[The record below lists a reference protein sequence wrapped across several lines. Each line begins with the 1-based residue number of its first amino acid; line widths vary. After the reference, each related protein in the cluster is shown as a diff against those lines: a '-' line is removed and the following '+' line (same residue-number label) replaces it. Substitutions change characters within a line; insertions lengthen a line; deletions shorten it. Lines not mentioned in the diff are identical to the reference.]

1 MNPERY
7 LLFIGAGQSTDLLAG
22 AEARLAPTDFQRHD
36 IGAEIT
42 LFASPSLPVLRHDRC
57 VVLGQIQGTSPTLL
71 SNCCWPEQLIELAWG
86 NYIAIGMAADG
97 APVWILR
104 APLGHLPAYRTNAN
118 GTEII
123 GSHADLVL
131 GAVGRAPALNWD
143 FVKHHLAFAHL
154 QTRQTGLLGIDELL
168 GGECCDLNVD
178 GHRQR
183 RTVWTPWRWTEP
195 DRELTDP
202 VKARQALRASVERAV
217 AGLIPRDMPCLLE
230 LSGGV
235 DSSILAAA
243 LAAHGADARAVT
255 LVTDEREGDERV
267 YARAATTATGLPL
280 DELAV
285 TGAVDLAMPAA
296 VRSARPGLPMTLSLA
311 DELLAQKART
321 EIIGAFVSG
330 AGGDCVFCSPGSA
343 APAADVLRRFGIGK
357 AAWTAIDALAR
368 IHHASTWE
376 VAKMAWR
383 QARNRMPPPAWPRT
397 SGFLVKDALPGTPP
411 DHPWLEEPADVLPG
425 KRSHVRA
432 ILAALAHVE
441 GYGRQEVAPSRFPL
455 LSQPVVETALRIP
468 TWLWIENGRDRAVAR
483 MAWSGFLPASVLD
496 RRTKGGLDS
505 YAIAML
511 TRNRNALRPFL
522 LDGHIAR
529 SGLLDRSRLEAALAR
544 TARRGDAETY
554 LLFPL
559 IDTEAWA
566 RAWLGAP

>member
-1 MNPERY
+1 M
-7 LLFIGAGQSTDLLAG
+7 
-22 AEARLAPTDFQRHD
+22 
-36 IGAEIT
+36 
-42 LFASPSLPVLRHDRC
+42 
-57 VVLGQIQGTSPTLL
+57 
-71 SNCCWPEQLIELAWG
+71 
-86 NYIAIGMAADG
+86 
-97 APVWILR
+97 
-104 APLGHLPAYRTNAN
+104 
-118 GTEII
+118 
-123 GSHADLVL
+123 L
-131 GAVGRAPALNWD
+131 GAMGTAPALNWD
-143 FVKHHLAFAHL
+143 FVKQHLAFAHL
-154 QTRQTGLLGIDELL
+154 QTRQTGLIGIDELL
-168 GGECCDLNVD
+168 GGECWERKADATW
-178 GHRQR
+178 QR
-183 RTVWTPWRWTEP
+183 RTVWTPWVWTAP
-195 DRELTDP
+195 DREITDP
-202 VKARQALRASVERAV
+202 AKARQALRGSVEGAV
-217 AGLIPRDMPCLLE
+217 AGLMPRDMPCLLE

-243 LAAHGADARAVT
+243 LAAHGADARAIT
-255 LVTDEREGDERV
+255 LVTDEREGDERI
-267 YARAATTATGLPL
+267 YARAAAAATGLPL

-285 TGAVDLAMPAA
+285 PGTVDLAMPAA
-296 VRSARPGLPMTLSLA
+296 VPSARPGLPMTLSLA
-311 DELLAQKART
+311 DDLLAQKART

-368 IHHASTWE
+368 IHHASAWE

-383 QARNRMPPPAWPRT
+383 QACNTTPPPAWPLT
-397 SGFLVKDALPGTPP
+397 SGFLVNDALPETPP

-511 TRNRNALRPFL
+511 DRNRNALRPYL
-522 LDGHIAR
+522 LEGHLAR
-529 SGLLDRSRLEAALAR
+529 SGLLDRTRLEAALAR

>member
-7 LLFIGAGQSTDLLAG
+7 LLLIGAGQSPDLLPR
-22 AEARLAPTDFQRHD
+22 AEAHLAPTDLQRHD

-42 LFASPSLPVLRHDRC
+42 LFASSGLPVLKHGKG
-57 VVLGQIQGTSPTLL
+57 VVIGQLLGASPALL
-71 SNCCWPEQLIELAWG
+71 SDCCGPEQLIDHAWG
-86 NYIAIGMAADG
+86 NYIAIGLGADG
-97 APVWILR
+97 APDWILR
-104 APLGHLPAYRTNAN
+104 APMGHLPAYRSSAN

-123 GSHADLVL
+123 GSHADLLL
-131 GAVGRAPALNWD
+131 GAMGTAPALNWE
-143 FVKHHLAFAHL
+143 FVKDHLAFGHL
-154 QTRQTGLLGIDELL
+154 QTRLTGLLGIDELL
-168 GGECCDLNVD
+168 GGECWQRKVD
-178 GHRQR
+178 GPWQR
-183 RTVWTPWRWTEP
+183 RTVWTPWVWTAR
-195 DRELTDP
+195 DREITDP
-202 VKARQALRASVERAV
+202 AKARQALRGSVERAV
-217 AGLIPRDMPCLLE
+217 AGLIPPDMPCVLE

-243 LAAHGADARAVT
+243 LAAHGADARAIT
-255 LVTDEREGDERV
+255 LVTDEREGDERL
-267 YARAATTATGLPL
+267 YARAAAAATGLPL

-285 TGAVDLAMPAA
+285 SGAVDLAMPTA

-311 DELLAQKART
+311 DDLLAQKART

-368 IHHASTWE
+368 IHHASAWE

-383 QARNRMPPPAWPRT
+383 QARNRTLVPVWPRT
-397 SGFLVKDALPGTPP
+397 SGFLVKDALPETPP
-411 DHPWLEEPADVLPG
+411 DHPWLDEPADVLPG

-432 ILAALAHVE
+432 ILASLAHVE
-441 GYGRQEVAPSRFPL
+441 GYGRQDVAPSRFPL

-483 MAWSGFLPASVLD
+483 MAWSGFLPASVLN

-511 TRNRNALRPFL
+511 DRNRTALRPFL
-522 LDGHIAR
+522 LEGHLAR
-529 SGLLDRSRLEAALAR
+529 SGLLDRPRLEAALAR
-544 TARRGDAETY
+544 SARRGDPETY

>member
-7 LLFIGAGQSTDLLAG
+7 LLLVGAGQSPDLLTR
-22 AEARLAPTDFQRHD
+22 AEAHLAPTDLQRHD
-36 IGAEIT
+36 IGTEIT
-42 LFASPSLPVLRHDRC
+42 LFLPSSLPVLKHDRS
-57 VVLGQIQGTSPTLL
+57 VVLGQIQGTSPALL
-71 SNCCWPEQLIELAWG
+71 SDCCRPEQLIEHAWG
-86 NYIAIGMAADG
+86 NYIAIGLGVDG
-97 APVWILR
+97 APDWILR

-131 GAVGRAPALNWD
+131 GAIGRVPALNWD

-154 QTRQTGLLGIDELL
+154 KTRQTGLLGIDELL
-168 GGECCDLNVD
+168 GGECWDLKVD
-178 GHRQR
+178 GPRQR
-183 RTVWTPWRWTEP
+183 RAIWTPWRWIAP

-202 VKARQALRASVERAV
+202 VKARQALRGCVERAV
-217 AGLIPRDMPCLLE
+217 TGLIPRDMPCLLE

-243 LAAHGADARAVT
+243 LADHGADARAVT
-255 LVTDEREGDERV
+255 LVTDEREGDERF
-267 YARAATTATGLPL
+267 YARAAATATGLPL

-285 TGAVDLAMPAA
+285 AGTDDLAMPAA

-311 DELLAQKART
+311 DELLARKART

-343 APAADVLRRFGIGK
+343 APAADVLRRFGMGK

-368 IHHASTWE
+368 IHHASAWE

-383 QARNRMPPPAWPRT
+383 QARNATPPPAWPRT
-397 SGFLVKDALPGTPP
+397 PGFLVNDALPETPP

-483 MAWSGFLPASVLD
+483 SAWSGILPANVLD

-511 TRNRNALRPFL
+511 DRNRNALRPFL
-522 LDGHIAR
+522 LEGHIAR
-529 SGLLDRSRLEAALAR
+529 SGLLDRPRLEAALAR
-544 TARRGDAETY
+544 TARRGDAEVY

-559 IDTEAWA
+559 IDAEAWA

>member
-1 MNPERY
+1 
-7 LLFIGAGQSTDLLAG
+7 
-22 AEARLAPTDFQRHD
+22 
-36 IGAEIT
+36 
-42 LFASPSLPVLRHDRC
+42 
-57 VVLGQIQGTSPTLL
+57 
-71 SNCCWPEQLIELAWG
+71 
-86 NYIAIGMAADG
+86 
-97 APVWILR
+97 
-104 APLGHLPAYRTNAN
+104 
-118 GTEII
+118 
-123 GSHADLVL
+123 
-131 GAVGRAPALNWD
+131 
-143 FVKHHLAFAHL
+143 
-154 QTRQTGLLGIDELL
+154 
-168 GGECCDLNVD
+168 
-178 GHRQR
+178 
-183 RTVWTPWRWTEP
+183 
-195 DRELTDP
+195 
-202 VKARQALRASVERAV
+202 
-217 AGLIPRDMPCLLE
+217 MPCLLE

-522 LDGHIAR
+522 LEGHIAR